1 MYVTDEPGQ
10 TSAVAAEE
18 LPLDG
23 EKSAQGA
30 SMGEEGDFKLR
41 AQPKI
46 HGLEGIEF
54 ESGM

>member
-1 MYVTDEPGQ
+1 VPVHGGRQGQITADDMPEPGQ
-10 TSAVAAEE
+10 EAST
-18 LPLDG
+18 D
-23 EKSAQGA
+23 A

-54 ESGM
+54 DTGF